1 MTEPAP
7 AAVAPAMAAVVPT
20 PTRNRL
26 GITALVLVL
35 ITVALP
41 IIAFFSAF
49 VGALIEGAEGD
60 NVAWAAIGAFL
71 IVAAGASFIAP
82 IAILGIILG
91 IISLFRPGQRKVQG
105 VLAIVFGIVP
115 ALCILG
121 LPVAI
126 DTFF

>member
-7 AAVAPAMAAVVPT
+7 AAVPGMAAVVPT
-20 PTRNRL
+20 PARNRL

-41 IIAFFSAF
+41 IIAFFVAF
-49 VGALIEGAEGD
+49 IGALIEGAEGD
-60 NVAWAAIGAFL
+60 NTGWAAIGAFL
-71 IVAAGASFIAP
+71 IVAAGSSLIAP
-82 IAILGIILG
+82 LAILGIVLG
-91 IISLFRPGQRKVQG
+91 IISLFRPGQRKVPG

-115 ALCILG
+115 ALFILG

>member
-7 AAVAPAMAAVVPT
+7 AAAPGMAAVVPT
-20 PTRNRL
+20 PARNRL
-26 GITALVLVL
+26 GNTALVLVL

-41 IIAFFSAF
+41 IIAFFVAF
-49 VGALIEGAEGD
+49 IGALIEGAEGD
-60 NVAWAAIGAFL
+60 NIGWAAIGAFL
-71 IVAAGASFIAP
+71 IVAAGSSLIAP
-82 IAILGIILG
+82 LAILGIVLG
-91 IISLFRPGQRKVQG
+91 IISMFRPGQRKVPG

-115 ALCILG
+115 ALFILG